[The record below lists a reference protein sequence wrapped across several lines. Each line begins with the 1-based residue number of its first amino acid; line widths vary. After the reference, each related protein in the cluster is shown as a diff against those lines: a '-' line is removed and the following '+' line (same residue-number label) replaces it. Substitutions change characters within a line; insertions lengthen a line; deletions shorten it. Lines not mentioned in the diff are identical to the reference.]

1 MLQKASYTWD
11 FLVLNAKD
19 FNLYRWSILKII
31 FYQRDMIWK
40 YTDLKKKNQ
49 KYKRLNEINTSS
61 PVSLSTKPTLYV
73 RESGWQNTLK
83 QKTNKDRFLGA
94 AARIRRDTCKKHK
107 CPKKS
112 LSENEHDLYAESKW
126 NWHTS
131 VTVCFAWISHAQ
143 IFLDAPN
150 MLLLHLTGPN

>member
-1 MLQKASYTWD
+1 M
-11 FLVLNAKD
+11 
-19 FNLYRWSILKII
+19 LKISI
-31 FYQRDMIWK
+31 CTAGRYWNLLFTSETWSEIYRFE
-40 YTDLKKKNQ
+40 KKKNQ
-49 KYKRLNEINTSS
+49 KYKRLNENNTSL
-61 PVSLSTKPTLYV
+61 PVSLSTKPTLYI

-83 QKTNKDRFLGA
+83 QRTNKDRFLRA

-150 MLLLHLTGPN
+150 MLLLHLTARIKNS